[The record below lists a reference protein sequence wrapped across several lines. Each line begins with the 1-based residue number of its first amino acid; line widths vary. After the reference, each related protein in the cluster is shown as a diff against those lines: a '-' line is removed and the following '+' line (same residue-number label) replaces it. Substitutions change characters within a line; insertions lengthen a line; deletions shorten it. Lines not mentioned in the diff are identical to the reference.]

1 MEKLVIIGAGQA
13 AIQCINS
20 LKKEG
25 YSGEITLVGEEEHLP
40 YQRPPLSKGFLDDS
54 VNKERLYFKKL
65 EFYIENQ
72 IQLKL
77 GNKVL
82 KVDLGSEKVF
92 LSDQTELEFDKLVFG
107 KESEMLKYSMANCCN
122 PIPGDEIVGYIT
134 KGRGVT
140 IHRLEC
146 KNIPLTKFSDR
157 FIDVEWD
164 FVKNTSFLIRLK
176 IEIEDRKHLL
186 KDLTESTSSMNINIK
201 SVDISAEDGVAAC
214 LMIIEIVDIKQLNRL
229 KNRIIKNIKPI
240 SIERM

>member
-92 LSDQTELEFDKLVFG
+92 LSDQTELEFDKLVFATG
-107 KESEMLKYSMANCCN
+107 SKVRKLDF
-122 PIPGDEIVGYIT
+122 PGNELDSVHYLRGLDDAVAIKADLNSCKNLAVIGAGYI
-134 KGRGVT
+134 G
-140 IHRLEC
+140 LEVAAVAAQ
-146 KNIPLTKFSDR
+146 KNINVTVIEMADRVMNRTVDPQISEYYLGLHQKNGVEFKF
-157 FIDVEWD
+157 
-164 FVKNTSFLIRLK
+164 NTSLK
-176 IEIEDRKHLL
+176 AVSYTHLTL
-186 KDLTESTSSMNINIK
+186 PTTSS
-201 SVDISAEDGVAAC
+201 V
-214 LMIIEIVDIKQLNRL
+214 
-229 KNRIIKNIKPI
+229 
-240 SIERM
+240 